1 MKISIKMSIRTKFEM
16 EFLFE
21 TTISKLYEYISTD
34 YGLAK
39 WFANKV
45 EVQENENI
53 FRWEWDDIIVHTTL
67 IKKVKNK
74 SMRFRIIENENEEEY
89 FELLIDKNAIT
100 DDIALVITDFANAD
114 EVDDYKLLWTGQA
127 KELSYLLE
135 DE

>member
-1 MKISIKMSIRTKFEM
+1 M
-16 EFLFE
+16 
-21 TTISKLYEYISTD
+21 
-34 YGLAK
+34 AK
-39 WFANKV
+39 WFAKKV
-45 EVQENENI
+45 EAQEDEDI

-114 EVDDYKLLWTGQA
+114 EVDDYKLLWTLQA
-127 KELSYLLE
+127 KELGYLLG

>member
-1 MKISIKMSIRTKFEM
+1 MKINITMNIRTKFEM
-16 EFLFE
+16 EFPFE

-39 WFANKV
+39 WFAKKV
-45 EVQENENI
+45 EAQEDEDI

-114 EVDDYKLLWTGQA
+114 EVDDYKLLWTLQA
-127 KELSYLLE
+127 KELGYLLG

>member
-1 MKISIKMSIRTKFEM
+1 MKINIKMNIRTKFEM
-16 EFLFE
+16 EFPFE

-45 EVQENENI
+45 EVQENEDI

-114 EVDDYKLLWTGQA
+114 EVDDYKLLWTVQA
-127 KELSYLLE
+127 KELGYLLG